1 MRSNGERKYY
11 DLFLQNTLP
20 GQHYRIKLSD
30 GKTLAGVPKAYSSR
44 VNLENPTFFINGSKF
59 FLCDVVDAEE
69 MFEIIIY
76 ANKQLDGYTCRLD
89 PRSKLAIKSQLP
101 LEPAPVAS
109 VFISFD
115 SKSSFE
121 IIHGSVWEHIVEL
134 LTGLQEEKLQEL
146 GGFVFVDAKTM
157 EILFESLVHV

>member
-1 MRSNGERKYY
+1 MMSNRELEYY

-20 GQHYRIKLSD
+20 GQHYRIRLSD
-30 GKTLAGVPKAYSSR
+30 GKTLAGVPKTYR
-44 VNLENPTFFINGSKF
+44 KVDLENPTFFINGSKF
-59 FLCDVVDAEE
+59 SLCDVVDAEE

-89 PRSKLAIKSQLP
+89 PRSKAAIKSQLP

-115 SKSSFE
+115 NKSSFE
-121 IIHGSVWEHIVEL
+121 IIHGSVWEHIAEL

-146 GGFVFVDAKTM
+146 GGFVFADAKTM
-157 EILFESLVHV
+157 EILFESLAHV